1 MIIGGII
8 AICIVLAILA
18 FLLPR
23 LSHGPQK
30 GVDKTLGA
38 GQSAGGEGPGP
49 ARSAVQKPSR
59 LAQGDEQE
67 RRQGPRG
74 SFEAAALSGRRIV
87 ARRRAAAGGRRPPPI

>member
-30 GVDKTLGA
+30 GVDKTLGV
-38 GQSAGGEGPGP
+38 GQRAGGKAPGP
-49 ARSAVQKPSR
+49 LGRLFQKPFSTSR
-59 LAQGDEQE
+59 KATNK
-67 RRQGPRG
+67 
-74 SFEAAALSGRRIV
+74 SAAKGRE
-87 ARRRAAAGGRRPPPI
+87 GRSKLPL